1 MRKKPWTNTIHMLA
15 FLIYPRPTSNDDVDD
30 DDDSQGQVLFFAGN
44 TFNLNHFFF
53 GSSSSLILKSV
64 FLPFFPLSSS
74 LPTIFPP
81 GEYSQTTY
89 HPSALSGRPPSSF
102 SSVYP
107 QSTAAHPTSVVSL
120 QTSCVKCPV
129 ASVYPVGSRKS
140 YMSRSSPQAR
150 IDAVALEYPKAR
162 FSP

>member
-1 MRKKPWTNTIHMLA
+1 MRKKPWTNTINMLA
-15 FLIYPRPTSNDDVDD
+15 FLIYPRPTNDDVD
-30 DDDSQGQVLFFAGN
+30 DDDSQGQVLSFVGN

-53 GSSSSLILKSV
+53 GSSSSSLVLQSA